1 MTSPQKHNVKFHCVP
16 VSGGLAMGEVQIVRD
31 PHLQVIRRSI
41 TANRVKTEI
50 QRLDT
55 ALKKTAAELEA
66 VRNRAEK
73 ALGEQGV
80 KVFEAQVM
88 IASDEEFHKTVIDH
102 IRRERVN
109 AEYAY
114 QETLAETLSSLQKAK
129 DPYLRQMVN
138 DIRSVSER
146 VLSILLGVGD
156 GQQNGFKRPTILV
169 GRMFSPGEVM
179 AYVKRNV
186 TGFITKEG
194 GPTSH
199 MGLIA
204 RSLGVPAVMGDIDFY
219 RKFATGE
226 TMIVDGNN
234 GEVIYNPDAETWKN
248 YRRIRARKHAQPFA
262 VLEKTKTITA
272 ITRDDH
278 QYSLAANL
286 EIPGP
291 MDDHLLRLGIGVGL
305 YRTEFLYFNDQT
317 FPDEAEQVR
326 IYSHIAGKFAPLP
339 VTLRTFDLG
348 GDKYAEN
355 SDGLGEDNPAL
366 GWRGIRVALD
376 SSEQFRTQIRAMLRA
391 SVHGNIKI
399 LLPMVSDEGEVTAAL
414 ETIDEVKYELRG
426 NSMAFDENIAI
437 GAMIEVPSAAMQAD
451 YIAEKVDFFSIGTN
465 DLIQYTMA
473 ADRGNYRVARY
484 YNSHHPA
491 VLKLIQMTVHAA
503 QHNKIP
509 VTVCGEMAGDRM
521 MAPFFV
527 GLGIDEFS
535 MNPTMLPQIGEWIS
549 RINYIHAKR
558 FVSRLMRLATA
569 PKVSRALHEAYDYI
583 KLQKKGSWLK

>member
-1 MTSPQKHNVKFHCVP
+1 MASALRQNIKFQCVP

-31 PHLQVIRRSI
+31 PHLHVVRRGI

-50 QRLDT
+50 HRLET
-55 ALKKTAAELEA
+55 AINKTIAELESA
-66 VRNRAEK
+66 KNRAEK

-88 IASDEEFHKTVIDH
+88 IASDAEFHQAVIRH
-102 IRRERVN
+102 IESERVN

-114 QETLAETLSSLQKAK
+114 QETLADTLSSLQKAT

-156 GQQNGFKRPTILV
+156 GEQNGFKRPTILV

-204 RSLGVPAVMGDIDFY
+204 RSLGVPAVMGDFDFSS
-219 RKFATGE
+219 KFTTGE

-234 GEVIYNPDAETWKN
+234 GEVIYNPDSDTWRN

-262 VLEKTKTITA
+262 VLEDATEITA
-272 ITRDDH
+272 ITRDEH
-278 QYSLAANL
+278 EYGLAANL

-291 MDDHLLRLGIGVGL
+291 IDDHLVRLGIGVGL
-305 YRTEFLYFNDQT
+305 YRTEFLYFNNQT
-317 FPDEAEQVR
+317 FPDETEQVR
-326 IYSHIAGKFAPLP
+326 IYSHIADKFAPLP

-348 GDKYAEN
+348 GDKYYEQGE
-355 SDGLGEDNPAL
+355 GLGEDNPAL

-376 SSEQFRTQIRAMLRA
+376 STDQFRTQIRAMLRA
-391 SVHGNIKI
+391 SVNKNIKI
-399 LLPMVSDEGEVTAAL
+399 LLPMVSDDSEVTDAL
-414 ETIDEVKYELRG
+414 HIIENIKEELRV
-426 NSMAFDENIAI
+426 SKTPFDEEVQV
-437 GAMIEVPSAAMQAD
+437 GVMIEVPSAAMQAD
-451 YIAEKVDFFSIGTN
+451 YIAERVDFFSIGTN

-473 ADRGNYRVARY
+473 ADRGNYRVAKY
-484 YNSHHPA
+484 YNGHHPA
-491 VLKLIQMTVHAA
+491 VLKLIQMTVQAA

-509 VTVCGEMAGDRM
+509 VTVCGEMAGDRLM
-521 MAPFFV
+521 TPFFV
-527 GLGIDEFS
+527 GLGVDELS
-535 MNPTMLPQIGEWIS
+535 MNPTMLPRIAEWIS

-558 FVSRLMRLATA
+558 FVSRLLRLTTTA
-569 PKVSRALHEAYDYI
+569 KVTRALHEAYDYT
-583 KLQKKGSWLK
+583 KKQKRGSWMK